1 MHAPC
6 VCRHATCRGQQLLR
20 PWADF
25 GHAVHAAAQKH
36 KTMHVSVQARHLLG
50 DSGRSYVVGYGHNPP
65 THVTHKAASC
75 PGTAID
81 TPCDAS
87 IAYNV
92 STPNPHVLTG
102 ALVSGPVTANGLYA
116 DQRTSLENRV
126 SIEYN
131 AGFAGLLAALE
142 QWPRSMT
149 NCLQGR
155 GLFNEKESKKRPV

>member
-1 MHAPC
+1 MLKLLAHA
-6 VCRHATCRGQQLLR
+6 
-20 PWADF
+20 
-25 GHAVHAAAQKH
+25 
-36 KTMHVSVQARHLLG
+36 MQARHLLG

-75 PGTAID
+75 PGTAIE

-102 ALVSGPVTANGLYA
+102 ALVSGPVTVTGLYV
-116 DQRTSLENRV
+116 DQRIYSDNRV

-131 AGFAGLLAALE
+131 AGFTGLLAALE